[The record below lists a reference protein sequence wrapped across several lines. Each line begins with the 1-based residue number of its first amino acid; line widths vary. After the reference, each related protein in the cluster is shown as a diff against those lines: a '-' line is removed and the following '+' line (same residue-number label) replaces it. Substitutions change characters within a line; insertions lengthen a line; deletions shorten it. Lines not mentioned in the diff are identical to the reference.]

1 MTNENKGLGAS
12 ASPTACSPAAEP
24 PVSAGVSSASP
35 LRPTGAGEAA
45 WLRAI
50 LKRCEELTV
59 LEEGDRDEA
68 IDALADIRGLVRT
81 TLANGV
87 PPVFDQE
94 ASAERIAGDAVY
106 AAAQALVSRSKDTG
120 AIQTVGHRCALQP
133 FLDALEAALRPK
145 PVSSQKLIALLDDP
159 RIAAAV
165 NEKGGGRGS

>member
-1 MTNENKGLGAS
+1 MSEEQAKGVDAS
-12 ASPTACSPAAEP
+12 ASPTACSPTAEP

-35 LRPTGAGEAA
+35 LRPTGAGEVA

-68 IDALADIRGLVRT
+68 VDALADIRGLVRT

-87 PPVFDQE
+87 PPVFQ
-94 ASAERIAGDAVY
+94 DALY
-106 AAAQALVSRSKDTG
+106 AAALALVHRAKDTD
-120 AIQTVGHRCALQP
+120 AIATVGYRHAIEP
-133 FLDALEAALRPK
+133 FMDALESALPPK
-145 PVSSQKLIALLDDP
+145 PISSQKLIALLDDP